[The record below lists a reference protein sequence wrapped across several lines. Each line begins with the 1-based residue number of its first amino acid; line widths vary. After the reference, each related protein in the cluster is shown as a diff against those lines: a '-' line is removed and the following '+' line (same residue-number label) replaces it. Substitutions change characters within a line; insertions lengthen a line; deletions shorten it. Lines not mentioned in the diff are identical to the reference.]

1 MVYRYFFGSSDLML
15 KLGVQLVQKVTK
27 TLLRGYMFFKCVIQA
42 GIFHT
47 FKKHITSK

>member
-27 TLLRGYMFFKCVIQA
+27 TLLRGYMFFKCV
-42 GIFHT
+42 
-47 FKKHITSK
+47 KNTSLYHPD